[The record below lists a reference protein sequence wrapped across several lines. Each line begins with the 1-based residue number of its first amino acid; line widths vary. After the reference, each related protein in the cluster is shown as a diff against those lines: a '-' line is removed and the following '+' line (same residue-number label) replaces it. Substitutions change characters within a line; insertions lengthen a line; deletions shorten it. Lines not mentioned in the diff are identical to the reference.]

1 MNIEEAKSNI
11 GKEVVL
17 NEDTKPYAYSHRNL
31 TFGEIELI
39 ESNHKLN
46 IKDIDDDGDVIV
58 NIFGENGELITY
70 DYILPTHLSLSTPT
84 LQEMD
89 ELEKPKNTVLDTFS
103 VDVSVLNIESVELR
117 LAIFN
122 GNTSR
127 TLEEMQAIEAWLLG
141 KYK

>member
-1 MNIEEAKSNI
+1 MDIQTARDNI
-11 GKEVVL
+11 GKQVVL

-58 NIFGENGELITY
+58 SIFGENGELITY
-70 DYILPTHLSLSTPT
+70 DYILPTHLSLATPT

-89 ELEKPKNTVLDTFS
+89 ELEKPETIND
-103 VDVSVLNIESVELR
+103 LR
-117 LAIFN
+117 LEIFRISGHSN
-122 GNTSR
+122 S
-127 TLEEMQAIEAWLLG
+127 LWELKEIEAWLLN
-141 KYK
+141 K

>member
-1 MNIEEAKSNI
+1 MDIQIARDNI
-11 GKEVVL
+11 GKQVVL

-39 ESNHKLN
+39 ESSHKLN
-46 IKDIDDDGDVIV
+46 IKDIDDDGNVIV
-58 NIFGENGELITY
+58 SIFGENGELITY
-70 DYILPTHLSLSTPT
+70 DYILPTHLSLATPT

-89 ELEKPKNTVLDTFS
+89 ELEKPKNTVLDTLS

-122 GNTSR
+122 GDTSR
-127 TLEEMQAIEAWLLG
+127 TLEEMQAIEAWLLN
-141 KYK
+141 K